1 MTTPLLVLTSDLPFG
16 ELLRQ
21 SLEETGRFNVRVT
34 AEIDT
39 AIGFVS
45 ESACPLAFIDLGP
58 DESQAVQAGLA
69 LRRANSRIRIVL
81 LSEKGQQPVSEELRP
96 DEQLSKPFY
105 LPDLLDMMD
114 KFFRP
119 NKQVETPPEAVE
131 AAPPWLS
138 DVTRAAQHL
147 TSLTLGSSAQAALIT
162 QEGRLWAYAG
172 QFPQSSAKEL
182 ADTVVR
188 YWDQNEQNDVIR
200 FIRLSSTKAEHMLYA
215 TRLVDGMVLALTF
228 DAETPFSTIRSQ
240 ASQLVHSLCKSP
252 YMESPG
258 DELEGG
264 ISPDMTPL
272 GDILSN
278 VPPPNPL
285 AGNEIRN
292 MPAFRLSAT
301 ERPDLETYSDP
312 AGDPQPQI
320 DPTRFETNIP
330 AGSLDQTVESLTVT
344 RKSKSRRPEVDPLD
358 ETRPRPIVEFAR
370 KMVLEPTAAGLYNLD
385 YACLLIPRFNH
396 HHLTGDLSDR
406 ISEYVPQICI
416 AFAWR
421 LEYISVRP
429 EYLQW
434 IANVPP
440 ATSPAYL
447 MRILRQHTSDKIFA
461 EFPQYK
467 KDNPSGDFWAPGYLI
482 MGGSQPP
489 PAQLIKD
496 YINQTRVRQGIYQPT
511 K

>member
-1 MTTPLLVLTSDLPFG
+1 
-16 ELLRQ
+16 
-21 SLEETGRFNVRVT
+21 
-34 AEIDT
+34 
-39 AIGFVS
+39 
-45 ESACPLAFIDLGP
+45 
-58 DESQAVQAGLA
+58 
-69 LRRANSRIRIVL
+69 
-81 LSEKGQQPVSEELRP
+81 
-96 DEQLSKPFY
+96 
-105 LPDLLDMMD
+105 
-114 KFFRP
+114 
-119 NKQVETPPEAVE
+119 
-131 AAPPWLS
+131 
-138 DVTRAAQHL
+138 
-147 TSLTLGSSAQAALIT
+147 
-162 QEGRLWAYAG
+162 
-172 QFPQSSAKEL
+172 
-182 ADTVVR
+182 
-188 YWDQNEQNDVIR
+188 
-200 FIRLSSTKAEHMLYA
+200 
-215 TRLVDGMVLALTF
+215 
-228 DAETPFSTIRSQ
+228 
-240 ASQLVHSLCKSP
+240 LVHSLCKSP

-301 ERPDLETYSDP
+301 ERPDLETYSDG